1 VLWGR
6 TRLVETVEVA
16 TGKFAGRSP
25 DHGHSQPEPD
35 NAFADLPGDLGWVA
49 TLRNEIRRARWSRK
63 KPPSNRHP

>member
-1 VLWGR
+1 VLRGR

-16 TGKFAGRSP
+16 TGKFA
-25 DHGHSQPEPD
+25 EPD

-49 TLRNEIRRARWSRK
+49 AVRDEIRRARWSRK